1 MIFLLSPDQTIS
13 EYEECYKVCMNQ
25 FHFLNSYL
33 FVNKVGVKKTQAQKR
48 SPTSP
53 KIQTSRALQR
63 FAMMIMG
70 GFFWNQY
77 LQLPDDH
84 QYKKYRVCKV
94 IDKLMITIVP
104 SQHIGDTLLALGL
117 DIALRNWIKE
127 HTGFLHLH
135 DKKPRGKKDADPSHA
150 KILEIEKQMR
160 NIQKSQKAL
169 EAHKAETDDQLHD
182 AQEQLHDAQE
192 QIKDLKNQLRETQ
205 KEIKDL
211 HRRQQSN
218 DSLQTWFSLHKC
230 LLEDF
235 LHGSGAK
242 NVDNDNLVQDED
254 GKENNEEDDDN
265 DDDMFVSD
273 GEEKGQEIQENVDDE
288 ELEVTQ
294 EQEIV
299 MHESEIEKEMDES
312 DNSSE

>member
-1 MIFLLSPDQTIS
+1 MLFLISPDPNIT
-13 EYEECYKVCMNQ
+13 EYEECYKICNNQ

-33 FVNKVGVKKTQAQKR
+33 FVNKAGGKKTQAQKR
-48 SPTSP
+48 STTSP

-63 FAMMIMG
+63 FAMIITS
-70 GFFWNQY
+70 GFFLNQY

-84 QYKKYRVCKV
+84 QYKAFRVCKV
-94 IDKLMITIVP
+94 VDSLIATIVP

-135 DKKPRGKKDADPSHA
+135 DKKPRGKKDADQLHA
-150 KILEIEKQMR
+150 KVLDMEKNMR
-160 NIQKSQKAL
+160 NIKTSL
-169 EAHKAETDDQLHD
+169 HELTDQLRD
-182 AQEQLHDAQE
+182 AQTTIQAL
-192 QIKDLKNQLRETQ
+192 
-205 KEIKDL
+205 
-211 HRRQQSN
+211 RRQQKSY

-242 NVDNDNLVQDED
+242 NVDDENFVQDED
-254 GKENNEEDDDN
+254 GKENDESDG
-265 DDDMFVSD
+265 DDDMFGSD
-273 GEEKGQEIQENVDDE
+273 GEVKGQEKQDNVDDE

-294 EQEIV
+294 EQEMV
-299 MHESEIEKEMDES
+299 VQESEIEKEVDES
-312 DNSSE
+312 DNGSE

>member
-1 MIFLLSPDQTIS
+1 MRKLGQMIFLLSPDQTIS

-135 DKKPRGKKDADPSHA
+135 DKKPRGKKDADQLHA
-150 KILEIEKQMR
+150 KVLDMEKNMR
-160 NIQKSQKAL
+160 NIKTSLQSQVDEL
-169 EAHKAETDDQLHD
+169 TDQLRD
-182 AQEQLHDAQE
+182 AQTTIQAL
-192 QIKDLKNQLRETQ
+192 
-205 KEIKDL
+205 
-211 HRRQQSN
+211 RRQQKSY

-242 NVDNDNLVQDED
+242 NVDDENFVQDED
-254 GKENNEEDDDN
+254 GKENDESDG
-265 DDDMFVSD
+265 DDDMFGSD
-273 GEEKGQEIQENVDDE
+273 GEVKGQEKQDNVDDE

-294 EQEIV
+294 EQEMV
-299 MHESEIEKEMDES
+299 VQESEIGKEVDES
-312 DNSSE
+312 DNGSE